1 MKKHHLG
8 LIVVV
13 GLLIVGGMFLYA
25 RVQQSGFAWDRFV
38 DVLSQV
44 SRPWLA
50 AAVPLIL
57 ASYVVRAVRWQ
68 VMVRPMAPLS
78 TLWEL
83 TTATFIGFT
92 AMVFFGRAGEPV
104 RPYLIARKYNIAF
117 STQVAAWLVERIL
130 DLLMILALFGFSL
143 AHATRGGAELPTGVK
158 TAGWIAGMAAA
169 ACFAAIIALRRYR
182 GHIRTRLE
190 EATTFLPDAFRQRIL
205 GFIHAF
211 DEGMQS
217 TRDPASLWLL
227 VFYTLL
233 EWTFVAA
240 TCVVIFQAFPAV
252 RGLGIPEVLTVLG
265 VVTFAGIVQIPGVG
279 GGVQLATVL
288 VLTEMYG
295 VELEAASGISLVLW
309 AFNYLVAV
317 PVGLVLAFRE
327 GIQWRN
333 MRHVGDENP
342 LGYR

>member
-8 LIVVV
+8 LLVAV
-13 GLLIVGGMFLYA
+13 GLLVVAGAFLYA
-25 RVQQSGFAWDRFV
+25 RISQSGFAWNRFLEAIQTV
-38 DVLSQV
+38 
-44 SRPWLA
+44 RGPWLA

-57 ASYVVRAVRWQ
+57 ASYVIRALRWH
-68 VMVRPMAPLS
+68 VMLRPMAPQS
-78 TLWEL
+78 TLWQL

-92 AMVFFGRAGEPV
+92 AMVLFGRAGEPV
-104 RPYLIARKYNIAF
+104 RPYLIARKYNLAF

-143 AHATRGGAELPTGVK
+143 AYANRGQAELPPGVQA
-158 TAGWIAGMAAA
+158 AGWVAGVAAA
-169 ACFAAIIALRRYR
+169 TCFAAILALHRFR
-182 GHIRTRLE
+182 GRIRTRIE
-190 EATTFLPDAFRQRIL
+190 DATTFLPEAFRQRIL

-240 TCVVIFQAFPAV
+240 TFVAIFKAFPAV
-252 RGLGIPEVLTVLG
+252 NGLGMAEVLTVMG
-265 VVTFAGIVQIPGVG
+265 VVTFANIVQIPGVG
-279 GGVQLATVL
+279 GGIQLATVL

-295 VELEAASGISLVLW
+295 VEVEAASGIALVIW
-309 AFNYLVAV
+309 AFNFLIAV
-317 PVGLVLAFRE
+317 PIGLVMAFRE

-342 LGYR
+342 LEY